1 VVPILAGLA
10 ALAFLTIL
18 TRSTLREERVMADLR
33 QQRLASLA
41 LNRGKY
47 IVLIREGR
55 ELACGRLTAVG
66 PEGMIY
72 IDVRREPV
80 PDSPP
85 APHDIRSV
93 ELDDE
98 LEYMYA

>member
-1 VVPILAGLA
+1 MPLLAVVA

-18 TRSTLREERVMADLR
+18 TRATLREEKVLIELR

-72 IDVRREPV
+72 VDVRREPV

-85 APHDIRSV
+85 APHDIRSI
-93 ELDDE
+93 EIDDE